1 MNILNLSAWQVL
13 EVIENGHDYL
23 VSAEPLHQTDKCQS
37 CYGKELYKHGIREQI
52 YMHLPMHGKR
62 VGIKAN
68 VQRFQCRKC
77 QKVFQQNLPD
87 IHDDY
92 RATKQLVIYIQQQS
106 LRKTFVE
113 IANEVGFDETTIRK
127 IFRNYSQEL
136 ERSNQFMTP
145 KWLGI
150 DEIHI
155 RRTPRLILTNIAEQT
170 IYDLYPS
177 RKQEKV
183 AKYLSNIPN
192 KETIQLVAM
201 DMWLPYKNAV
211 KAILPKAKIIIDKFH
226 VVRMANKAVDDYRK
240 SLSSNLSQTERR
252 AMMRSRYILL
262 KRKKD
267 LSEEDKFQLDIW
279 TSNLAMLGLAHELK
293 ESFYKIYEAKDRH
306 EAARR
311 FWDWQ
316 LSVPKELEATFNDLI
331 RAVKNWESEIFNY
344 FDHRITNAF
353 TESINSV
360 IRKHESAGRGY
371 SFEAVRTKILYT
383 QGFKKVKKPRFN
395 RNLNRNMN
403 SSSFYVIEPWG
414 NQQEVTNYGVPISTF
429 LENFEK
435 GEF

>member
-1 MNILNLSAWQVL
+1 MNILNLLAWRVL
-13 EVIENGHDYL
+13 EVVENGHDYL
-23 VSAEPLHQTDKCQS
+23 VTAEPIQNTEKCPNCKS
-37 CYGKELYKHGIREQI
+37 NEIYRHGIREQI

-77 QKVFQQNLPD
+77 RTVFQQYLPD
-87 IHDDY
+87 IHDAY
-92 RATKQLVIYIQQQS
+92 RATKQLVEFIQKQS
-106 LRKTFVE
+106 LSRTFVE
-113 IANEVGFDETTIRK
+113 IANEVGLDEASIRR
-127 IFRNYSQEL
+127 IFRAYSEAL
-136 ERSNQFMTP
+136 ERGNSFMTP

-192 KETIQLVAM
+192 RETIQLVTM

-252 AMMRSRYILL
+252 EMMRSRYILL

-267 LSEEDKFQLDIW
+267 LSEEDKFQLEIW

-293 ESFYKIYEAKDRH
+293 ESFYEIYEARDRH

-311 FWDWQ
+311 YWDWQ
-316 LSVPKELEATFNDLI
+316 LSVPKELEPTFNDLI
-331 RAVKNWESEIFNY
+331 RAVKNWETEIFNY

-360 IRKHESAGRGY
+360 IRKHETAGRGY

-395 RNLNRNMN
+395 RMLNRDYD
-403 SSSFYVIEPWG
+403 SSFYVSEPWG
-414 NQQEVTNYGVPISTF
+414 NQEEVINYGVPISTF